1 MLTIKRNLA
10 ALAAAVASTLALT
23 GCGGAGGGS
32 STSDTAS
39 STFSI
44 TAMDGYLTNADVWVD
59 TNGDN
64 NCETKLDIMTGE
76 GGVVEI
82 PVEYENNI
90 ICIKAIAGQ
99 TIDET
104 RGVVERTLE
113 LKAPA
118 GETTVSPLTNLV
130 VEQLEDDN
138 SLTVAEAKAAVMT
151 ELGLNSVT
159 ANDVFGDYVAAA
171 ASGNDTAKAINIIGE
186 ILFDEDGSDAGLTL
200 TEKLAI
206 VNEVSKDA
214 QDAIDSSDIDD
225 FSPDITVA
233 DNGTVTVTPNRRP
246 TVTGS
251 AVSETQ
257 EINLGELFTS
267 SLVASW
273 FEDDDNDA
281 LTYEWKV
288 LPDSGSNLEISG
300 GALTGTPSAAGTYTI
315 YAYARDTND
324 VRSYPAVFDLNVIS
338 PNTPPVVNDDVKN
351 TIQSDITALGL
362 QQNIPVNETVS
373 IAGLFTDADGD
384 ALTIT
389 VSEGIAGL
397 EITYANDQLT
407 FSGSPSVNT
416 TDSPLSFLV
425 NAYDDVQLDTTNAR
439 FDLTI
444 VEGIGSHP
452 LEGTVW
458 YQLERGSDDGDGSNA
473 NDYTRVWCDTLQFA
487 GGLVYLNTRTAANRT
502 TCTETPTAAGNYTV
516 ESGRIKVTWNDQ
528 STAELA
534 LLSDSFASGGHGT
547 LVLYVESGTE
557 ALTWF
562 DNKADAETRIQLTRT
577 MPEENGDVQY
587 YRKNGGS
594 YESGQVSVS
603 LGLPEGDEQNGDLDI
618 DLYFDGLPS
627 GVNCETRVKNLF
639 GNFAIARSDF
649 DDSLTVTTEYW
660 DGEDASSCVVDF
672 DITGTTREDQ
682 ILGVIAYANDALEAE
697 MSSLYFNIQQDY
709 LAEVTAND
717 LNNFLA
723 GASATDYLY
732 QASLNEGE
740 FGTEGIADVSFFDN
754 QACTAG
760 DGCVSYTIADDML
773 TTNDSETDQFLY
785 VSAENA
791 FAVPLDSGDLIAWSK
806 AAFTNAGWSENQLTG
821 KTWYYVDDD
830 SENSTPA
837 PMIVEFAFGD
847 GTVVMDGDT
856 DNAAGWSITG
866 GELTINLSEL
876 PDESSNL
883 TLNRLAPTG
892 NVVIATN
899 TAANN
904 KPLIMT
910 EDKNLASGIYLQWKE
925 RIRLLP

>member
-1 MLTIKRNLA
+1 
-10 ALAAAVASTLALT
+10 
-23 GCGGAGGGS
+23 
-32 STSDTAS
+32 
-39 STFSI
+39 
-44 TAMDGYLTNADVWVD
+44 MDGYLTNAEVWVD

-138 SLTVAEAKAAVMT
+138 TLTVAEAKAAVMT

-186 ILFDEDGSDAGLTL
+186 VLFDEDASDADLTI

-206 VNEVSKDA
+206 VKAVSEDA
-214 QDAIDSSDIDD
+214 RDAITGGDIDV

-233 DNGTVTVTPNRRP
+233 DNGTVTITTNHRP
-246 TVTGS
+246 TVTGNAS
-251 AVSETQ
+251 SETL
-257 EINLGELFTS
+257 EINLEASFP
-267 SLVASW
+267 SLSVTNW
-273 FEDDDNDA
+273 FEDLDNDIS
-281 LTYEWKV
+281 TYELKI
-288 LPDSGSNLEISG
+288 LPESGSSLEISAG
-300 GALTGTPSAAGTYTI
+300 SITGTPYAAGTYTVYV
-315 YAYARDTND
+315 YAKDAKG

-338 PNTPPVVNDDVKN
+338 PNTPPVINDGVKN
-351 TIQSDITALGL
+351 TIQTAITNLGL
-362 QQNIPVNETVS
+362 QQNVSVNETIS

-389 VSEGIAGL
+389 VSEVIAGL
-397 EITYANDQLT
+397 EITYGNDQLT

-416 TDSPLSFLV
+416 VDNPLSFVV
-425 NAYDDVQLDTTNAR
+425 NAGDGVHGDTTDAQ

-458 YQLERGSDDGDGSNA
+458 YKLERGSDDGDDNNA

-487 GGLVYLNTRTAANRT
+487 GGIVYLNTRTAANRT
-502 TCTETPTAAGNYTV
+502 TCTDTPTAAGNYIV
-516 ESGRIKVTWNDQ
+516 ESGKIKVTWNDQ
-528 STAELA
+528 STAELS
-534 LLSDSFASGGHGT
+534 LLSDDFASAGHGT
-547 LVLYVESGTE
+547 LVQYSEADTE

-562 DNKADAETRIQLTRT
+562 ENKANAEARVQLTSAI
-577 MPEENGDVQY
+577 PEENVDFQY
-587 YRKNGGS
+587 YRKNGDS
-594 YESGQVSVS
+594 YELGQVSVS
-603 LGLPEGDEQNGDLDI
+603 LGLPGADNGDLDL

-627 GVNCETRVKNLF
+627 GVNCEARVTNF
-639 GNFAIARSDF
+639 FDSFAIARSDYN
-649 DDSLTVTTEYW
+649 DSLTVITEFW
-660 DGEDASSCVVDF
+660 PGEDANSCVVDF
-672 DITGTTREDQ
+672 DITGTTREGQ
-682 ILGVIAYANDALEAE
+682 ILGVIAYANDALEAQ

-709 LAEVTAND
+709 LPEVTVSD
-717 LNNFLA
+717 LDGFLI
-723 GASATDYLY
+723 GSSATDYVYL
-732 QASLNEGE
+732 ASLNESW
-740 FGTEGIADVSFFDN
+740 FGSEGVAAASFYQNQVCDRVDNGPDTCVSFS
-754 QACTAG
+754 TAG
-760 DGCVSYTIADDML
+760 DIL
-773 TTNDSETDQFLY
+773 TTEGTYTDQFLY

-791 FAVPLDSGDLIAWSK
+791 FAVPTEGGDLIAWSK
-806 AAFTNAGWSENQLTG
+806 TDFTNAGWSNEQLTG

-830 SENSTPA
+830 STTNTAEPK
-837 PMIVEFAFGD
+837 IVEFAFGD

-856 DNAAGWSITG
+856 DNAVSWGVSG
-866 GELTINLSEL
+866 GVLTINLSEL

-883 TLNRLAPTG
+883 TLDRLAATG
-892 NVVIATN
+892 EVVIATN
-899 TAANN
+899 TTHTNAGSN

-910 EDKNLASGIYLQWKE
+910 EDKNLAAGIYLQWKE
-925 RIRLLP
+925 RIRLIP